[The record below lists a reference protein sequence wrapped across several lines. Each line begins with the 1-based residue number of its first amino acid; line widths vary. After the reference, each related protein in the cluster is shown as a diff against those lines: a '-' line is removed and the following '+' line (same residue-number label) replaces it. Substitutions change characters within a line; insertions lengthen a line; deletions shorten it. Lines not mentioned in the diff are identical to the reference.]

1 MRLGAYKCGA
11 RWPRRRS
18 TEQEWRL
25 GARAGPEREIEV
37 DANFSAPGRCGV
49 SKRVLSARPCPC
61 RTVCA
66 RIRAR
71 RQTRQVTALVSCMPR
86 QTVRRGARARQRCPL
101 AAIASVG
108 VVSRIAAARRVSQP
122 HGRRRVHSIFNGN
135 LDGVHRR
142 PGSHGPLRRQRV
154 SRLQAGL
161 AIPRLLHPVCRASA
175 AARYTRGGRSR
186 RVPVVL
192 LASHTN
198 PSSPAW

>member
-25 GARAGPEREIEV
+25 GAKQGPEREIEV

-49 SKRVLSARPCPC
+49 SKRVLSARPCPR

-66 RIRAR
+66 RIRPR
-71 RQTRQVTALVSCMPR
+71 RQTRQVTALVSCVPR
-86 QTVRRGARARQRCPL
+86 QTVRRGASARHRCPL
-101 AAIASVG
+101 AAIACVG
-108 VVSRIAAARRVSQP
+108 LVSRIAAVRRVKRP
-122 HGRRRVHSIFNGN
+122 HGPRCAHFIAIGN
-135 LDGVHRR
+135 LDGVRRR
-142 PGSHGPLRRQRV
+142 PGSHGQLRRQRV

-186 RVPVVL
+186 WVRAML
-192 LASHTN
+192 
-198 PSSPAW
+198 PA